1 MKAEL
6 SSADM
11 YIDVH
16 CHLTGDEYDEVGGVT
31 AVLERAKADGVTRIV
46 CSGFDL
52 SSSIQAC
59 ALAEQFPQ
67 VYFSAGFHPSELN
80 KYQDGDWEKLSAL
93 FSHEKCVAV
102 GEIGLDYHFDDNPP
116 KEFQRACF
124 IKQLELANT
133 AKLPVVIHSRDSA
146 QETYE
151 ILTEHK
157 ALLNHGGLLHCYSY
171 SPEMSER
178 FLELDLYFS
187 FGGTST
193 FKNAKKVFESVQRVP
208 ATRILSETDCPYLTP
223 TPYRG
228 EFPNEPKH
236 IPIIVKR
243 LAELRDVSETEMK
256 ETVLAN
262 AKRLFAKL
270 K

>member
-1 MKAEL
+1 M
-6 SSADM
+6 
-11 YIDVH
+11 V
-16 CHLTGDEYDEVGGVT
+16 
-31 AVLERAKADGVTRIV
+31 
-46 CSGFDL
+46 
-52 SSSIQAC
+52 
-59 ALAEQFPQ
+59 
-67 VYFSAGFHPSELN
+67 
-80 KYQDGDWEKLSAL
+80 
-93 FSHEKCVAV
+93 
-102 GEIGLDYHFDDNPP
+102 
-116 KEFQRACF
+116 
-124 IKQLELANT
+124 KQLELANT

-157 ALLNHGGLLHCYSY
+157 ALLNHGGLFHCYSY

-228 EFPNEPKH
+228 EFPNEPRR
-236 IPIIVKR
+236 VALVAKR
-243 LAELRDVSETEMK
+243 LAELKGVSETEMQ
-256 ETVLAN
+256 EILFAN
-262 AKRLFAKL
+262 AKRLFTKL